1 MPSNSPAFTKKIIF
15 SIKIIKIIYKD
26 YINTRSSG
34 NTFSARNQSMNFSIK
49 DYLNAR
55 TDFMKD
61 FAQKVIQHSQPSRE
75 DFDKE
80 RKRRNRICTGIVV
93 LYSIVFLGL
102 TCILIEVGLFLSG
115 KFLSFFV

>member
-1 MPSNSPAFTKKIIF
+1 MMYHSMTSVAVATSFILMVRHTVLKTI
-15 SIKIIKIIYKD
+15 
-26 YINTRSSG
+26 SSRPHE
-34 NTFSARNQSMNFSIK
+34 NIE
-49 DYLNAR
+49 